1 MLSRRRLPLPGV
13 AATGLAMPYFCSGFP
28 VHLVDYSVGVGPV
41 TEMPYIQLP
50 HFLPEVLMEPFAKLD
65 LGVLHLLGLRRP
77 GSQRAAYG
85 LVYVERVELVISCVR
100 VEVGLPYAAGYCL
113 DDFLMVKHLG
123 ETFPI
128 FVQVCGRR
136 HCPTGPRLGLS
147 WPCASPRLPGGG
159 ICLSGKGQCQHCA
172 LTMG

>member
-1 MLSRRRLPLPGV
+1 MPGV
-13 AATGLAMPYFCSGFP
+13 AAATGLAMPYFCSGFP
-28 VHLVDYSVGVGPV
+28 VHSVDYSVGLGPV

-50 HFLPEVLMEPFAKLD
+50 HFLPEVPVEPFAKLD
-65 LGVLHLLGLRRP
+65 RGVLHLIGLRRP

-85 LVYVERVELVISCVR
+85 LVYGERVELVISCVR

-113 DDFLMVKHLG
+113 DDFHLGKHLG
-123 ETFPI
+123 ETFP
-128 FVQVCGRR
+128 VHVCGRR

-147 WPCASPRLPGGG
+147 WPRASPRIPGGG
-159 ICLSGKGQCQHCA
+159 ISLSGKGQRQHCA